1 MKELHTYFAYILHC
15 ADGTFYVGYT
25 NDLDRRLKKHNGVIK
40 GGAKYTRGRTPVM
53 LHHVEE
59 FKTKSE
65 AMKREY
71 ELKQMTHQQ
80 KEALLTKE

>member
-1 MKELHTYFAYILHC
+1 MKEIPTYFAYILHC

-25 NDLDRRLKKHNGVIK
+25 NDLDRRLKKHNGVLK
-40 GGAKYTRGRTPVM
+40 GGAKYTRGRNPVK
-53 LHHVEE
+53 LHHVEA
-59 FKTKSE
+59 FTTKSE

-80 KEALLTKE
+80 KEALSKKK